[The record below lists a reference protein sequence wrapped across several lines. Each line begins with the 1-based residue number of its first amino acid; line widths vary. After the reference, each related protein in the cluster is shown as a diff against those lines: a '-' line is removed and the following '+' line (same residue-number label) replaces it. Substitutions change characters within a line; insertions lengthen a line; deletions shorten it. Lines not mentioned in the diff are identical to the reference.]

1 MQKYSANIYYKNLAI
16 EMAKGGFLDFLK
28 SQLTKSQL
36 ANPKPNS
43 ILYNRVLLYVMVF
56 VALVQLYSY
65 GVSGQFT
72 FLMVFVLVGF
82 LTTFFSKNM
91 VVILVISVVFTALV
105 QAGMSNRRYEGM
117 EGQDNKEGNTEKPKT
132 DDASAQ
138 SDSAPPAGG
147 ADAKPAAT
155 PEGGAAKP
163 ETPEEKAN
171 KDKAEKTLEGLY
183 VDGKELEKVQEKII
197 QGFSNIAPYMDQ
209 AQNLV
214 GKMEDKANTLT
225 SLGFSSVNK

>member
-1 MQKYSANIYYKNLAI
+1 
-16 EMAKGGFLDFLK
+16 MAKGGFLDFLK

-91 VVILVISVVFTALV
+91 VVVLVISVVFTALV

-117 EGQDNKEGNTEKPKT
+117 GGLENMEGEAEKPKT
-132 DDASAQ
+132 DEAAAKTKSAT
-138 SDSAPPAGG
+138 PEGG
-147 ADAKPAAT
+147 AVATPPAT
-155 PEGGAAKP
+155 PEGGAAKT
-163 ETPEEKAN
+163 ETPEEKA
-171 KDKAEKTLEGLY
+171 KKADAEKTLEGLY
-183 VDGKELEKVQEKII
+183 VDGKELEKVQQKII
-197 QGFSNIAPYMDQ
+197 QGFSNIQPYMDK
-209 AQNLV
+209 AQTLV
-214 GKMEDKANTLT
+214 EKMEDRANTLT